1 MKLTLQCLADVVL
14 YVALALGIAGALS
27 GCTSSERSVRIRQYL
42 HAVYT
47 RIPDVVE
54 RSVLYGDG
62 RPYYEVTFSDGSY
75 LSIVSIPALRAE
87 CVMNIRSDFPA
98 IKRAM
103 KLKDIVMYRTDPIVK
118 DSLVDF
124 EYRTCL
130 LQLFVY
136 DCRVDGGCLAA
147 KHASNEMARLITSQF
162 FRDCCVNGH
171 ECRD

>member
-1 MKLTLQCLADVVL
+1 MVRTLQRLADVVL

-27 GCTSSERSVRIRQYL
+27 GCTSSERSVRINQYMY
-42 HAVYT
+42 AVYT

-62 RPYYEVTFSDGSY
+62 RPYYAVTFTDGSI
-75 LSIVSIPALRAE
+75 LAISSHPADRSE

-98 IKRAM
+98 FKRAM

-118 DSLVDF
+118 DSLMDF
-124 EYRTCL
+124 DYKTSLMSLYVQNCGN
-130 LQLFVY
+130 
-136 DCRVDGGCLAA
+136 GGNCLAA
-147 KHASNEMARLITSQF
+147 KHASIEMARLITSQF

>member
-1 MKLTLQCLADVVL
+1 MSLTLQRLADAVPRLLLVCG
-14 YVALALGIAGALS
+14 VISVLS
-27 GCTSSERSVRIRQYL
+27 GCTTADRDERINRYMYSVYS
-42 HAVYT
+42 

-87 CVMNIRSDFPA
+87 CVMNIRSNFPA